1 MKPNNCHCGN
11 QIQFE
16 NCCQPFINKVL
27 KPVTAEQLMRSR
39 YSAYVIANADYLVD
53 TTHLSTRKFH
63 EKSDILNWA
72 KSNKW
77 QKLEVLESNENFV
90 TFKAYYLNEN
100 SNPQV
105 HYEKSRF
112 IFENETWFYAD
123 GEFF

>member
-1 MKPNNCHCGN
+1 MNPNNCYCGN

-16 NCCQPFINKVL
+16 NCCKHFINKVL

-63 EKSDILNWA
+63 EKSDILDWA

-90 TFKAYYLNEN
+90 TFKAYYLDEN
-100 SNPQV
+100 STPKV
-105 HYEKSRF
+105 HFEKSRF
-112 IFENETWFYAD
+112 VFENETWFYVD